1 MRSLL
6 ALVVIS
12 TLSLPICAKN
22 LKQPTEHDYIT
33 ERYYLGLGS
42 DREIERKMQQAR
54 SSRNVEAQV
63 NVICI
68 DIRNYYKN
76 VIALNQANRHFNPKK
91 IDPETKRYQ
100 KLLNDLTV
108 TNACP

>member
-1 MRSLL
+1 MRSFL

-12 TLSLPICAKN
+12 TLSLPIYAKN
-22 LKQPTEHDYIT
+22 LKQPTEHDYTT
-33 ERYYLGLGS
+33 ERYYLGLDSG
-42 DREIERKMQQAR
+42 REIERKMQQAR
-54 SSRNVEAQV
+54 SRGDVEAQV
-63 NVICI
+63 NVICT

-76 VIALNQANRHFNPKK
+76 IISLNQANRHFNPKK

-108 TNACP
+108 TKACP

>member
-22 LKQPTEHDYIT
+22 LKQPTKHDYTT
-33 ERYYLGLGS
+33 ERYYLGLDS
-42 DREIERKMQQAR
+42 NREIERKMQQAR

-100 KLLNDLTV
+100 KLLNDLTI
-108 TNACP
+108 TKACP

>member
-1 MRSLL
+1 MRGFL

-12 TLSLPICAKN
+12 TFSLPIYAKN
-22 LKQPTEHDYIT
+22 LKQPTEHDD
-33 ERYYLGLGS
+33 S

-54 SSRNVEAQV
+54 SRRDIEAQV
-63 NVICI
+63 NVICT

-76 VIALNQANRHFNPKK
+76 VISLNQANRHFNPKK
-91 IDPETKRYQ
+91 IDAETKRYQ

-108 TNACP
+108 TKACP